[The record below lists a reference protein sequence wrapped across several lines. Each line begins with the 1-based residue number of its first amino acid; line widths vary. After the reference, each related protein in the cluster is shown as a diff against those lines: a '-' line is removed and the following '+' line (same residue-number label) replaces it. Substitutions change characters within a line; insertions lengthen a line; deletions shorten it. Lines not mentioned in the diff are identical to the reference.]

1 MNALFLTIAM
11 LASYTTLFDFTTDAN
26 MDRWAV
32 INDGVMGG
40 LSKGKLE
47 VTTEGHGRFSGTVSL
62 ENYGG
67 FTSIRCAVADI
78 AVNEGSKIQLRI
90 KGDGKDYQ
98 FRVKHKARDYQSYI
112 TTIPTTGE
120 WETIDIPVSDLYPS
134 WRGQKLDMPDFDQ
147 SSINEFTFL
156 IANKRNE
163 NFELLIDEILLALG
177 LTHTSKSDTNA
188 HSNL

>member
-120 WETIDIPVSDLYPS
+120 
-134 WRGQKLDMPDFDQ
+134 
-147 SSINEFTFL
+147 
-156 IANKRNE
+156 
-163 NFELLIDEILLALG
+163 
-177 LTHTSKSDTNA
+177 
-188 HSNL
+188 

>member
-11 LASYTTLFDFTTDAN
+11 LTSSIALFDFTPQGN
-26 MDRWAV
+26 LDRWAV

-40 LSKGKLE
+40 LSKGSLE
-47 VTTEGHGRFSGTVSL
+47 ITPEGHGKFSGSVSL

-78 AVNEGSKIQLRI
+78 AVTESSTVQLRV
-90 KGDGKDYQ
+90 KGDGKNYQ

-112 TTIPTTGE
+112 TTFSTTGE
-120 WETIDIPVSDLYPS
+120 WETIEMPLSDLYPS
-134 WRGQKLDMPDFDQ
+134 WRGQKLDMPNFDQ
-147 SSINEFTFL
+147 SSINEFTIL

-163 NFELLIDEILLALG
+163 NFELLIDEIRLVP
-177 LTHTSKSDTNA
+177 
-188 HSNL
+188 

>member
-1 MNALFLTIAM
+1 M
-11 LASYTTLFDFTTDAN
+11 
-26 MDRWAV
+26 
-32 INDGVMGG
+32 
-40 LSKGKLE
+40 
-47 VTTEGHGRFSGTVSL
+47 SL

-78 AVNEGSKIQLRI
+78 AVTESSKVQLRI

-112 TTIPTTGE
+112 TTFSTTGA
-120 WETIDIPVSDLYPS
+120 WETIEIPLIDLYPS
-134 WRGQKLDMPDFDQ
+134 WRGQKLDMPNFDR

-163 NFELLIDEILLALG
+163 TFELLIDKVVLVP
-177 LTHTSKSDTNA
+177 
-188 HSNL
+188 

>member
-1 MNALFLTIAM
+1 M

-112 TTIPTTGE
+112 TTTPTTGE
-120 WETIDIPVSDLYPS
+120 WETIEIPLIDLYPS
-134 WRGQKLDMPDFDQ
+134 WRGQKLDMPNFDK

-163 NFELLIDEILLALG
+163 TFELLIDEVVLVP
-177 LTHTSKSDTNA
+177 
-188 HSNL
+188 

>member
-1 MNALFLTIAM
+1 MNALFFTIAM
-11 LASYTTLFDFTTDAN
+11 LTSSITLFDFSAEQN
-26 MDRWAV
+26 LDRWAV
-32 INDGVMGG
+32 VNDGVMGG
-40 LSKGKLE
+40 LSKGALE
-47 VTTEGHGRFSGTVSL
+47 VTPEGHGRFSGTVSL

-78 AVNEGSKIQLRI
+78 SVSEGSKIQLRI

-112 TTIPTTGE
+112 TTFSTTGA
-120 WETIDIPVSDLYPS
+120 WETLEIPLIDLYPS
-134 WRGQKLDMPDFDQ
+134 WRGQKLDMPNFDK

-163 NFELLIDEILLALG
+163 NFELLIDEVVLVP
-177 LTHTSKSDTNA
+177 
-188 HSNL
+188 

>member
-1 MNALFLTIAM
+1 
-11 LASYTTLFDFTTDAN
+11 
-26 MDRWAV
+26 
-32 INDGVMGG
+32 VMGG

-112 TTIPTTGE
+112 TTISTTGE

-163 NFELLIDEILLALG
+163 NFELLIDEILLLP
-177 LTHTSKSDTNA
+177 
-188 HSNL
+188 

>member
-1 MNALFLTIAM
+1 MNPLFLTIAM
-11 LASYTTLFDFTTDAN
+11 LTSSIALFDFTPQGN
-26 MDRWAV
+26 LDRWAV

-112 TTIPTTGE
+112 ATIPTTGE
-120 WETIDIPVSDLYPS
+120 WETIEIPLIDLYPS
-134 WRGQKLDMPDFDQ
+134 WRGQKLDMPNFDG

-163 NFELLIDEILLALG
+163 TFELLIDEVVLAQ
-177 LTHTSKSDTNA
+177 
-188 HSNL
+188 

>member
-11 LASYTTLFDFTTDAN
+11 LTSSITLFDFSAGLN
-26 MDRWAV
+26 LDRWAV
-32 INDGVMGG
+32 VNDGVMGG
-40 LSKGKLE
+40 LSKGALE
-47 VTTEGHGRFSGTVSL
+47 ITGEGHGRFSGTVSL

-78 AVNEGSKIQLRI
+78 VVSEGSKIQLRI

-112 TTIPTTGE
+112 TTFSTTGA
-120 WETIDIPVSDLYPS
+120 WETIEIPLNDLYPS
-134 WRGQKLDMPDFDQ
+134 WRGQKLDMPNFDR

-163 NFELLIDEILLALG
+163 TFELLIDKVVLVP
-177 LTHTSKSDTNA
+177 
-188 HSNL
+188 

>member
-112 TTIPTTGE
+112 TTTPTTGE
-120 WETIDIPVSDLYPS
+120 WETIEIPLIELYPS
-134 WRGQKLDMPDFDQ
+134 WRGQKLDMPNFDK

-163 NFELLIDEILLALG
+163 TFELLIDEVMLVP
-177 LTHTSKSDTNA
+177 
-188 HSNL
+188 

>member
-1 MNALFLTIAM
+1 MHALFLTFAM

-26 MDRWAV
+26 MDSWAV
-32 INDGVMGG
+32 VNDGVMGG

-47 VTTEGHGRFSGTVSL
+47 VTPEGHGKFTGTVSL

-67 FTSIRCAVADI
+67 FTSIRCAVADL
-78 AVNEGSKIQLRI
+78 AATPSGKIQLRI
-90 KGDGKDYQ
+90 KGDGKAYQ

-112 TTIPTTGE
+112 TTFSTSGE
-120 WETIDIPVSDLYPS
+120 WETIEIPLNDLFPS
-134 WRGQKLDMPDFDQ
+134 WRGQKLDMPNFDH

-163 NFELLIDEILLALG
+163 TFELLIDKVVLLP
-177 LTHTSKSDTNA
+177 
-188 HSNL
+188 

>member
-11 LASYTTLFDFTTDAN
+11 LTSSITLFDFSAGLN
-26 MDRWAV
+26 LDRWAV
-32 INDGVMGG
+32 VNDGVMGG
-40 LSKGKLE
+40 LSKGALE
-47 VTTEGHGRFSGTVSL
+47 ITGEGHGRFSGTVSL

-78 AVNEGSKIQLRI
+78 AVSEGSKIQLRI

-98 FRVKHKARDYQSYI
+98 FRVKHKARDYQSFI
-112 TTIPTTGE
+112 TTFSTTGA
-120 WETIDIPVSDLYPS
+120 WETIEIPLNDLYPS
-134 WRGQKLDMPDFDQ
+134 WRGQKLDMPNFDR

-163 NFELLIDEILLALG
+163 TFELLIDKVVLVP
-177 LTHTSKSDTNA
+177 
-188 HSNL
+188 

>member
-11 LASYTTLFDFTTDAN
+11 LTSSITLFDFSAGLN
-26 MDRWAV
+26 LDRWAV
-32 INDGVMGG
+32 VNDGVMGG
-40 LSKGKLE
+40 LSKGALE
-47 VTTEGHGRFSGTVSL
+47 LTPEGHGRFSGTVSL

-78 AVNEGSKIQLRI
+78 AVSEGSKIQLRI

-112 TTIPTTGE
+112 TTFSTTGT
-120 WETIDIPVSDLYPS
+120 WETIEIPLIDLYPS
-134 WRGQKLDMPDFDQ
+134 WRGQKLDMPNFDK

-163 NFELLIDEILLALG
+163 TFELLIDEIVLVP
-177 LTHTSKSDTNA
+177 
-188 HSNL
+188 

>member
-1 MNALFLTIAM
+1 
-11 LASYTTLFDFTTDAN
+11 

-112 TTIPTTGE
+112 TTISTTGE

-163 NFELLIDEILLALG
+163 NFELLIDEILLLP
-177 LTHTSKSDTNA
+177 
-188 HSNL
+188 

>member
-98 FRVKHKARDYQSYI
+98 FRVKHKARAYQSYI
-112 TTIPTTGE
+112 TTISTTGE

-163 NFELLIDEILLALG
+163 NFELLID
-177 LTHTSKSDTNA
+177 
-188 HSNL
+188 

>member
-11 LASYTTLFDFTTDAN
+11 LTSSITLFDFSAGLN
-26 MDRWAV
+26 LDRWAV
-32 INDGVMGG
+32 VNDGVMGG
-40 LSKGKLE
+40 LSKGALE
-47 VTTEGHGRFSGTVSL
+47 ITGEGHGRFSGTVSL

-67 FTSIRCAVADI
+67 FTSIRCAVEDI
-78 AVNEGSKIQLRI
+78 AVSEDSKIQLRI

-112 TTIPTTGE
+112 TTFSTTGA
-120 WETIDIPVSDLYPS
+120 WETIEITLNDLYPS
-134 WRGQKLDMPDFDQ
+134 WRGQKLDMPNFDR

-163 NFELLIDEILLALG
+163 TFELLIDKVVLVP
-177 LTHTSKSDTNA
+177 
-188 HSNL
+188 